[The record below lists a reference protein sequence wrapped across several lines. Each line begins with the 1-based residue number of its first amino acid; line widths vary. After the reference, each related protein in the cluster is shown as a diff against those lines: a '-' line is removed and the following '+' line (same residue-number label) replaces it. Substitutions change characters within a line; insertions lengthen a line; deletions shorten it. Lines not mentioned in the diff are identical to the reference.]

1 MAEANTYLN
10 SRFKGERLDDYETRG
25 YFPVYLGDVLGDR
38 YQVFRKL
45 GTGSQ
50 CTVWLARDRNVSTRL
65 FRVLKIYDP
74 KSSEKMRTLVDS
86 LKHISHP
93 GEKHVEVPF
102 DSFTIQGPKGTHLCT
117 VVEPLGDPLSQFAEE
132 AFDKRVEL
140 QGGQQAGPGDLWSV
154 DFAKRACRQVLVALD
169 YLHKRRIAHRDIA
182 GRNVVFALQYDLSA
196 YDENYIMKSVW
207 HKEEKPQEETPQ
219 EEGVSDRAEVS
230 ASTEPESEN
239 VSDSDSSSDSDD
251 DDDNDKSP
259 PQWKLDFDECER
271 RIAEYWAACEPGDAT
286 AEPLSDAWN
295 KANFFNSR
303 DSIELPQRRDGKPL
317 GPDEVQYTVEGS
329 PLATGFDL
337 GDVVNPDK
345 CRTFRVVLT
354 DLGFSCPF
362 EECGKNPM
370 PPAID
375 YMAPEGLLGLP
386 DVPASDIYSLGLW
399 FWEVVML
406 RGFVVDAG
414 YPQPKYRVLQCLAR
428 RLGPVPASLRA
439 HWPDADQFLD
449 AEGNSLETPEQDE
462 DEYDDDFPRGDVWH
476 QGRNRKPLDMSEEDL
491 AGFVHLIQKMLRW
504 EPENRPSTEELLQ
517 DPWFSNSL

>member
-102 DSFTIQGPKGTHLCT
+102 DSFTIQGPKGTHLFS
-117 VVEPLGDPLSQFAEE
+117 LAQ
-132 AFDKRVEL
+132 
-140 QGGQQAGPGDLWSV
+140 
-154 DFAKRACRQVLVALD
+154 
-169 YLHKRRIAHRDIA
+169 
-182 GRNVVFALQYDLSA
+182 
-196 YDENYIMKSVW
+196 
-207 HKEEKPQEETPQ
+207 EEKPQEETPQ

-317 GPDEVQYTVEGS
+317 GPDEIQYTVEGS

-337 GDVVNPDK
+337 GDVINPDK

-362 EECGKNPM
+362 EERGKNPM

-414 YPQPKYRVLQCLAR
+414 YPQPKDRVLQCLAR

-517 DPWFSNSL
+517 DSWLNNSS